1 MPIGGNQVDA
11 QSIYPPQK
19 GKDHTVFMCRENL
32 QPRSTTLP
40 QLFQAID
47 I

>member
-1 MPIGGNQVDA
+1 MPIGGSQVDA
-11 QSIYPPQK
+11 QSIDPAKK

-32 QPRSTTLP
+32 QPRSTTP
-40 QLFQAID
+40 SQLFQAID